1 MSHSLVMSPTHAHT
15 VKTASDVAATFHL
28 EPSHNPK
35 AGEPAKIWFA
45 LTKAGGQ
52 QIPLSDCNC
61 QLAVK
66 QGETNIATV
75 PLQAINAEQYQGIP
89 GGETVFPKV
98 GIYQLIFSG
107 KAKEENAFQPFEL
120 KYEVTVQPG
129 KAATTRNATEVPM
142 SYETIEFKT
151 EVIELPWLF
160 PGLLIAGAIGAAAI
174 GYWLVRRRDR

>member
-1 MSHSLVMSPTHAHT
+1 MSQLAMNPAIGHT
-15 VKTASDVAATFHL
+15 VKTATDVAATFHL

-35 AGEPAKIWFA
+35 AGEPARIWFA

-52 QIPLSDCNC
+52 LIPLSDCDC

-66 QGETNIATV
+66 QGAEAIAIV
-75 PLQAINAEQYQGIP
+75 PLKAITAEQYQGIP
-89 GGETVFPKV
+89 GGEMVFPKV

-129 KAATTRNATEVPM
+129 KAATTAPM
-142 SYETIEFKT
+142 REISGSSSIGLHFYPIVEISPVVLG
-151 EVIELPWLF
+151 VI
-160 PGLLIAGAIGAAAI
+160 GAIGAAAI
-174 GYWLVRRRDR
+174 GYWLVRGRDR

>member
-1 MSHSLVMSPTHAHT
+1 MSPVIGHT

-35 AGEPAKIWFA
+35 AGEPSQVWFA
-45 LTKAGGQ
+45 LTKAGGTS
-52 QIPLSDCNC
+52 ISLSDCDC

-66 QGETNIATV
+66 QGETHIATV
-75 PLQAINAEQYQGIP
+75 PLTAINAEQYQGIP
-89 GGETVFPKV
+89 GGEMVFPQV

-129 KAATTRNATEVPM
+129 KADTEKAPVPIDVPGTN
-142 SYETIEFKT
+142 SIGLHFYPIIEFNPVVLG
-151 EVIELPWLF
+151 VI
-160 PGLLIAGAIGAAAI
+160 GAIGLLGI
-174 GYWLVRRRDR
+174 GYWFARGRDR